1 MQARFTNLL
10 CRLIAGVSLLTVVPA
25 YAQTPPQFS
34 FFARHDISAAAPD
47 AVGVADFN
55 GDGIMDMAYVTPGGA
70 MAVMLATGKLTYTST
85 FYSPP
90 AGLGQLETIVIGD
103 FNKDGFPDIAVG
115 GFLSGVG
122 IYINNGDG
130 TFTGPTTYASDETS
144 FGLATADVDN
154 DGNLDLIGQGF
165 ILLGLGNGTFE
176 NAAPLVRPS
185 TRPAGKPRTGA
196 APMATSVIG
205 SPVAVADL
213 NGDGNMDVVYIGD
226 DGGYAQV
233 YLGNGNGTFNQVRKT
248 GCDASGA
255 SLAIADFNN
264 DGIPDVAST
273 LSSGE
278 VAVCLG
284 NGDGTFRSLPLLSS
298 GSSLLGQSIIAYDL
312 NGDGN
317 MDIAVVDI
325 NRGGEGDIALASVM
339 AVLYGRGNGTFK
351 PAVDYETIF
360 PFGIAEGDLNGDGI
374 PDLVV
379 AGDEETDPL
388 IFVFLGTS
396 SGKFQAAAD
405 FNAGV
410 TAPEAFA
417 FGDFNGDGNL
427 DLAVTGS
434 QSNNVSILVGNGKGG
449 FTPGGTFATGPTPIG
464 VVSGDFNGDGKL
476 DLAVVNEGL
485 DNVSILLGKGDGTF
499 ETAVNYG
506 AGQSPAYLVAG
517 DFNGDGKLDLAV
529 TNSAGNNVSILL
541 GKGDGTFGPPT
552 NFATGIQPEFLAVG
566 DLNGDGNLDLAVA
579 NVAEFFGDGSVSV
592 LFGNGDGTFQPA
604 VTLATNALEAEGIAI
619 ADFNG
624 DSNPDIVVANFG
636 NATVSVFLGNGA
648 GSFQSAI
655 SSPVNPLGSEPFAL
669 VPGDF
674 TGRGQTDL
682 AVVAYGLQDI
692 ALLPGL
698 GNGSFGPAT
707 LFGADAL
714 PYAIASVPLSKGKP
728 KDLVVVN
735 FERGVV
741 SVLRN
746 TGK

>member
-1 MQARFTNLL
+1 MRMHVTNRSCWLVAGIS
-10 CRLIAGVSLLTVVPA
+10 LISLVPV
-25 YAQTPPQFS
+25 YAQTAPEFS

-70 MAVMLATGKLTYTST
+70 MAVMLGTGDLTYTSM

-90 AGLGQLETIVIGD
+90 AGLGQLETLVIGD
-103 FNKDGFPDIAVG
+103 FNNDGHPDIAVG
-115 GFLSGVG
+115 GFLSGIG

-176 NAAPLVRPS
+176 SVAPLVRTS
-185 TRPAGKPRTGA
+185 TRPAGKRRTGV

-213 NGDGNMDVVYIGD
+213 NGDGNIDVVYIGD

-264 DGIPDVAST
+264 DGIPDIASI
-273 LSSGE
+273 LSGGD

-284 NGDGTFRSLPLLSS
+284 NGDGTFRSLPPLSS

-339 AVLYGRGNGTFK
+339 AVLYGKGDGTFK
-351 PAVDYETIF
+351 PAVDYEMIF

-374 PDLVV
+374 PDLIV
-379 AGDEETDPL
+379 AGDEQTDPL

-396 SGKFQAAAD
+396 TGRFQSAAD
-405 FNAGV
+405 FRTGV
-410 TAPEAFA
+410 TAPKAFA

-434 QSNNVSILVGNGKGG
+434 QSSNVSILLANGKGG
-449 FTPGGTFATGPTPIG
+449 FTPGGTFATGPSPIG
-464 VVSGDFNGDGKL
+464 VVSGDFNGDGKM
-476 DLAVVNEGL
+476 DLAVVNNGL

-499 ETAVNYG
+499 GPAVNFG
-506 AGQSPAYLVAG
+506 AGQSPVYVVAG

-529 TNSAGNNVSILL
+529 TNAAGNNVSILL
-541 GKGDGTFGPPT
+541 GKGNGKFGPPT
-552 NFATGIQPEFLAVG
+552 NFATGVEPEFIAVG
-566 DLNGDGNLDLAVA
+566 DLNGDGKLDLAVA
-579 NVAEFFGDGSVSV
+579 NAGEGTGTVSV

-604 VTLATNALEAEGIAI
+604 VSLATDALESTGIAT

-624 DSNPDIVVANFG
+624 DAIPDIVVANFG
-636 NATVSVFLGNGA
+636 SASVSVFLGNGA

-655 SSPVNPLGSEPFAL
+655 TSPVSVLGSAPWAL
-669 VPGDF
+669 AAGDF
-674 TGRGQTDL
+674 NGDGQTDL
-682 AVVAYGLQDI
+682 AVVAYGLQDV

-698 GNGSFGPAT
+698 GDGSFGTAT
-707 LFGADAL
+707 LLGANAL
-714 PYAIASVPLSKGKP
+714 PFAIASVPLIKGKP

-735 FERGVV
+735 PETGLV